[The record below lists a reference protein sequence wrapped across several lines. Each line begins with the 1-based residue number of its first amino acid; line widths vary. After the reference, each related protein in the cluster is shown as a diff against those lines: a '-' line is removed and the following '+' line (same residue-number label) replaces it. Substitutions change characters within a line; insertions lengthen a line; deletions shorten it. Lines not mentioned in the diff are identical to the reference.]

1 MAFDFACG
9 HTEHLAARRDY
20 PRDEERRNRT
30 VSWPGDVSL
39 MGEHRLNPPA
49 SCHPHRRPV
58 GRLFPTGR
66 AARRSVFFACRVFTP
81 SAGEGQGLASPFR
94 SPRQRGKQA
103 KETPPGS
110 SAGGQSTCGNTTS
123 NEATFATPTL
133 GRLCIDPTMNPTAAV
148 AVLRSSYS
156 G

>member
-1 MAFDFACG
+1 MDFGFACG

-49 SCHPHRRPV
+49 SCHPHRRPF

-94 SPRQRGKQA
+94 SPRQRGKRQRKRLLVVPPA
-103 KETPPGS
+103 ANQRAGTPRPMRR
-110 SAGGQSTCGNTTS
+110 
-123 NEATFATPTL
+123 
-133 GRLCIDPTMNPTAAV
+133 RLPLLRLVVVCIDPTMNPTAAV

>member
-1 MAFDFACG
+1 MSFGFGCG
-9 HTEHLAARRDY
+9 QTEHLAARRDY

-66 AARRSVFFACRVFTP
+66 AARRSVFFACRVFSP
-81 SAGEGQGLASPFR
+81 SAGRGSGPGLPLSFTPTEGQT
-94 SPRQRGKQA
+94 A

-123 NEATFATPTL
+123 NEATVATPTL